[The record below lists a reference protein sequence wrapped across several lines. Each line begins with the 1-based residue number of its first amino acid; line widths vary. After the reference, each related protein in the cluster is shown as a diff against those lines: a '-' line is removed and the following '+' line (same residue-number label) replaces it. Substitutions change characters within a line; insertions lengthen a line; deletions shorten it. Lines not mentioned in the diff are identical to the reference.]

1 MIAQKC
7 PRKYRAFNCGPF
19 RPISLFCGI
28 HSYVVVAALLG
39 TGLSA
44 FDIGR
49 LAFPAV
55 GGGRRRFGG
64 VASTSV
70 ANLCFSGPAL
80 VLWDDRNGCSGPR
93 SRLSESARAGSVA
106 GV

>member
-19 RPISLFCGI
+19 RPMSWFCGI
-28 HSYVVVAALLG
+28 RVVAALLG

-70 ANLCFSGPAL
+70 ANLCFSGLAL
-80 VLWDDRNGCSGPR
+80 GFVGRP
-93 SRLSESARAGSVA
+93 
-106 GV
+106 